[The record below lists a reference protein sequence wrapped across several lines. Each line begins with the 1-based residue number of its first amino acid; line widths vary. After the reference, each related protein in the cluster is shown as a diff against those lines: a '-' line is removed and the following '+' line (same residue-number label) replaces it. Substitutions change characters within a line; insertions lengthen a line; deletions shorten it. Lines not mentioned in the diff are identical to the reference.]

1 MGYAVDRMITKVGYK
16 EIGLLDVDRLP
27 CGQRHL
33 AGTVIVEMKLHF
45 CKMRNKIW
53 NSKGEHCFIVFRSY
67 LISQLIKAVFP

>member
-16 EIGLLDVDRLP
+16 EMGLLDVDRLA